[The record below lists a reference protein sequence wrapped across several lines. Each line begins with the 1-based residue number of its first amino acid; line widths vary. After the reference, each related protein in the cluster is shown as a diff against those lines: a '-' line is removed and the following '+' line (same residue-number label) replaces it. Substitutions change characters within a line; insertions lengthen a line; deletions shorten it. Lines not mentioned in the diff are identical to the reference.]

1 MMSQRGRRLQLPTI
15 RLYGPGRLSH
25 PARLFATPC
34 NSGSDF
40 VIPVQ
45 TRTFVQ
51 GLQRLQRPRWAK
63 KSQEEES
70 SYTRTCSLSPSSI
83 HCPIATNVAGMP
95 FVSTR
100 QRNQGPCPPPNLYA
114 VVNYNRICAAV
125 KGTTEGPSSFWGF
138 WVSCDFS
145 CKAPRLCK
153 SHYARQGPAPPVL
166 MVQYPPRGRGP

>member
-1 MMSQRGRRLQLPTI
+1 MAGIPDDCNTSNFLWYDVLTRAAVTATHHP
-15 RLYGPGRLSH
+15 LYGPGRLSH

-45 TRTFVQ
+45 TRIFVQ
-51 GLQRLQRPRWAK
+51 GLQGLQRPCWAK
-63 KSQEEES
+63 ERQEDES

-125 KGTTEGPSSFWGF
+125 KGVTEDPLLF
-138 WVSCDFS
+138 C
-145 CKAPRLCK
+145 PL
-153 SHYARQGPAPPVL
+153 
-166 MVQYPPRGRGP
+166 